1 MNTLDSILKIGGVVS
16 VKGRSVEIKVDTV
29 KNASHLL
36 YKGELL
42 KNVSVGSYIKI
53 AKGFTHL
60 VGKIEGEYINENKFD
75 NSNTYYS
82 EQEKIKRLLQ
92 ISLIGFLEGGI
103 FKQGIKELPLI
114 DNEAYLLTQHEF
126 NLVHKFVKDEEET
139 FILGTLAQEKGKSI
153 ELSIDR
159 LLASHI
165 GIFGNTGSG
174 KSYTLAKLYHEIL
187 NKYKSEPAFQ
197 QNARFLLIDFNGEY
211 MCPEEDKVDEVIISS
226 EYKQV
231 YRLSTGR
238 DGSKNK
244 YRLSNTVINDSQ
256 FWSLILHCTEK
267 TQAPFI
273 SRALKNDFL
282 DANMKTNDGFLKL
295 IAVTIEHITTKV
307 SQNQE
312 KNLVFTFLEELAQFG
327 LADKVN
333 NFRAFYK
340 DYHDN
345 LQFHSKDKVFYYG
358 TIYSNSTDFVPKI
371 IQEKVKV
378 LEPDVTKF
386 SIIQRIRL
394 KIIFQFYYEIQN
406 GFSNKEH
413 IGPVMGR
420 LDDRISDLEK
430 VVDIT
435 DEKDDNAILS
445 IISLKDVNIQMR
457 KILPMV
463 ICKQV
468 YEQKKAKIDRDK
480 YLNIIIDEAHNIL
493 SYNSERESESWKDY
507 RLETFEE
514 IIKEGRKFG
523 VFLTIASQRPSD
535 ISSTIISQLHNYM
548 LHRLIN
554 NKDIEAVEKTISYL
568 DKVSF
573 DSLPILPQGSCI
585 LAGISAQLPVI
596 IEVSSIPDE
605 NRPHNETMV
614 LTKHWR
620 GEPNLSDA

>member
-29 KNASHLL
+29 KNASHLI

-75 NSNTYYS
+75 SSNTYYS

-226 EYKQV
+226 KYKQV

-282 DANMKTNDGFLKL
+282 DTNMKTNEGFLKL

-327 LADKVN
+327 LADKVS

-340 DYHDN
+340 DYRDN
-345 LQFHSKDKVFYYG
+345 LQFNSNNKVFYYG
-358 TIYSNSTDFVPKI
+358 TIYSNTTDFVPKI

-378 LEPDVTKF
+378 LEPDITKF

-430 VVDIT
+430 VVDVT
-435 DEKDDNAILS
+435 DERDDNAILS

-463 ICKQV
+463 ICKQI

-523 VFLTIASQRPSD
+523 VFLTIASQRPSN
-535 ISSTIISQLHNYM
+535 ISGTIISQLHNYM